1 MNYKKII
8 CFAPHPDDETIG
20 MGGTLLKMSK
30 QKCKIDLVNFTRPDS
45 NYPKIDIYL
54 KNLKLIQNKISKVY
68 NLNEIINL
76 KYISTKVDQYPKAEL
91 VKNIS
96 KILIKGKYDT
106 VFIPFIH
113 DVHTDHQII
122 SKSVL
127 SSVKSFNNKYVKKV
141 MMYETL
147 SETNFNFLTSFTPN
161 HFEDISRFLKKK
173 LDTSKFYKTEIFKH
187 PHPRSLIAI
196 KSLSI
201 LRGSQSGYNYAEAF
215 SIVYSKNGF

>member
-1 MNYKKII
+1 MYYKKVI

-30 QKCKIDLVNFTRPDS
+30 QRCKIDLVNFTRPDS

-54 KNLKLIQNKISKVY
+54 KNLKLIQKKISKIY

-76 KYISTKVDQYPKAEL
+76 KYLSTKVDQYPKAEL
-91 VKNIS
+91 VQNIS
-96 KILIKGKYDT
+96 KLLIKGKYDT

-127 SSVKSFNNKYVKKV
+127 SSVKSFNNKYVKRV

-161 HFEDISRFLKKK
+161 YFEDISPFLKKK
-173 LDTSKFYKTEIFKH
+173 ISIKPKFGIIYWWVWE
-187 PHPRSLIAI
+187 S
-196 KSLSI
+196 
-201 LRGSQSGYNYAEAF
+201 
-215 SIVYSKNGF
+215 